1 MTTPL
6 HEVCRASLPREAL
19 PVLAGLRARSSV
31 HVTLDGERAW
41 VSWTEGDE
49 EVLRCVLP
57 VAGVELYV
65 HRDGRWYR
73 FGHHLPSFGAAPGG
87 ETQPLD
93 RVLFPA
99 PVLPLPPPTARL
111 QAVPLRLAPDNR
123 PRQASA
129 GAYALNELTAWAE
142 AVPSKR
148 LGALLAARLGGRV
161 LLLGQRLPP
170 LPGGERFWGERM
182 LVPLGYRAEPALP
195 ESAIREA
202 LGAAEEEMV
211 VVSGAQGAATETSR
225 HSVLS
230 TQYSVLDPPP
240 AVPSHAQPGKPF
252 LQTLPLRAEVE
263 AIPRAAFEPLTRAGL
278 RLALR
283 EAAS

>member
-19 PVLAGLRARSSV
+19 PLLAGLRARSSV
-31 HVTLDGERAW
+31 HVTLDAERAW
-41 VSWTEGDE
+41 VNWTEGDE
-49 EVLRCVLP
+49 EVLRRVLP

-65 HRDGRWYR
+65 HRDGRWHR
-73 FGHHLPSFGAAPGG
+73 FGHHLPAFGAAPRG

-99 PVLPLPPPTARL
+99 PVVPLPPPTARL

-123 PRQASA
+123 PRQANA

-148 LGALLAARLGGRV
+148 LGALLAARQGGRV
-161 LLLGQRLPP
+161 LLLGTRLPP
-170 LPGGERFWGERM
+170 LPGGERFWGERV
-182 LVPLGYRAEPALP
+182 LVPLGFRPEPALP

-202 LGAAEEEMV
+202 LGTTEEELV
-211 VVSGAQGAATETSR
+211 LVRGAQSIFQEPASGGR
-225 HSVLS
+225 K
-230 TQYSVLDPPP
+230 PPEGS
-240 AVPSHAQPGKPF
+240 AWHAPRSPGI
-252 LQTLPLRAEVE
+252 EVE
-263 AIPRAAFEPLTRAGL
+263 AIPRAAFETLTRAGL

-283 EAAS
+283 EAAP